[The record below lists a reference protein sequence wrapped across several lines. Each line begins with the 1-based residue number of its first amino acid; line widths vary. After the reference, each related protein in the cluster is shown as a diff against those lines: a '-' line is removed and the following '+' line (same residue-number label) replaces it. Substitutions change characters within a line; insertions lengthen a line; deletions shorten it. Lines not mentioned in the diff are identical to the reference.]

1 VVRGFVTCLGERE
14 IVMAGAWDSE
24 YFEREKPSA
33 AGPVPVQASPG
44 VQDTPPPMYNVAKQG
59 GSGSKLVTLLLLA
72 FRTLTFVFGLI
83 GLAILAADKTTYD
96 FEYEGADYQY
106 DVKFTIFAAYK

>member
-1 VVRGFVTCLGERE
+1 
-14 IVMAGAWDSE
+14 MAGAWNSE

-44 VQDTPPPMYNVAKQG
+44 LQDTPPPMYNVSKQG

-83 GLAILAADKTTYD
+83 ALAILAADKATYYVQD
-96 FEYEGADYQY
+96 TFTVDQY
-106 DVKFTIFAAYK
+106 DLKFTIFAAYK

>member
-1 VVRGFVTCLGERE
+1 
-14 IVMAGAWDSE
+14 MAGAWDSE

-33 AGPVPVQASPG
+33 AGPVPVQASTPG
-44 VQDTPPPMYNVAKQG
+44 LQDTPPPMYNVAKQG

-83 GLAILAADKTTYD
+83 GLAILAADKTTSD
-96 FEYEGADYQY
+96 FQFEGTDYQV
-106 DVKFTIFAAYK
+106 DLKFSIFAAYK